1 MDCVVLKNELIFKE
15 TNKLL
20 KTYNGLNVLFLNREE
35 DEKFF
40 NKLYIGQDIG
50 VFDVSNFKTI
60 INHIINFNIFP
71 DKTLIKT
78 LYNNVTVIAKKNCLY
93 YYGEENCY
101 IGNLSYDSIDKKGK
115 ILKDIAEKEIAF
127 NENEKNDLIKKQLDN
142 TRNYISSS
150 SLCSYHKS
158 QIKEFICQVE
168 DFYKIQ

>member
-1 MDCVVLKNELIFKE
+1 MSYFTRYDKVIVRE

-20 KTYNGLNVLFLNREE
+20 KTYNGLNVIFLNEAT

-50 VFDVSNFKTI
+50 VFDVSNFNTM

-78 LYNNVTVIAKKNCLY
+78 LYNNVTVIAKKNRLY

-101 IGNLSYDSIDKKGK
+101 IGNLLYDSIDKKGK

-142 TRNYISSS
+142 ARNYISSS
-150 SLCSYHKS
+150 PLCLYHKTK
-158 QIKEFICQVE
+158 IIEFICQIE
-168 DFYKIQ
+168 DFYNIQ